1 MRHFLIVGGCLVTLL
16 GSPPM
21 LAADAIYK
29 CTSATGAISYSAK
42 PCAAAAQVKKI
53 EQRETVISREPVLPG
68 NIPGRKGMIS
78 PEPAPVD
85 TGPKHTPMPQV
96 DASCRLELFNVKRD
110 LDARF
115 IETER
120 SIKSENAALAQN
132 SQDFSQAQ
140 SSKVGAAWSI
150 TLSEQ
155 RQGIEA
161 RLRNAQA
168 TLDNLYVEEKNRF
181 EEIAKRCKKN

>member
-1 MRHFLIVGGCLVTLL
+1 
-16 GSPPM
+16 
-21 LAADAIYK
+21 
-29 CTSATGAISYSAK
+29 
-42 PCAAAAQVKKI
+42 
-53 EQRETVISREPVLPG
+53 
-68 NIPGRKGMIS
+68 
-78 PEPAPVD
+78 
-85 TGPKHTPMPQV
+85 
-96 DASCRLELFNVKRD
+96 LELFNVKRD